1 MTRNKI
7 FVRFVRL
14 VYGKFMICLRI
25 IMGHVTMASLI
36 VTSYYE
42 YFTCSYFTNRYV
54 YFKYSYVLFT
64 IWGKV

>member
-1 MTRNKI
+1 
-7 FVRFVRL
+7 
-14 VYGKFMICLRI
+14 MICLRI

-42 YFTCSYFTNRYV
+42 HFTCSYFTNRYV
-54 YFKYSYVLFT
+54 YFKYSYVLFM